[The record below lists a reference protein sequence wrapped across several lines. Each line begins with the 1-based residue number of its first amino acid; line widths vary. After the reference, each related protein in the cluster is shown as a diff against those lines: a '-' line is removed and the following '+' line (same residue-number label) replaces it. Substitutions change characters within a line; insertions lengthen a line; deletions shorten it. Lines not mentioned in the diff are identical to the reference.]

1 LLFLFSTLSK
11 PHKKVKK
18 GKISLKDTKEMVM
31 INEILEHTT
40 ENMSKSIDALKR
52 DFATLRTG
60 KVTTGIV
67 DNIKVDYYGT
77 MTALPQVG
85 SVIATDATTISIT
98 PWEKSLLGAIEKA
111 IQEANIGVNPNN
123 DGDFIKLFFPPMTS
137 EQRQEIVKQAKGM
150 AEHAKISIRNV
161 RKDGNDKIKKLEKEK
176 EISEDESKK
185 AHDQIQKITDEYVTK
200 VEEAFKSKEADILKV

>member
-1 LLFLFSTLSK
+1 MVNEIFNYTTEHMDKS
-11 PHKKVKK
+11 
-18 GKISLKDTKEMVM
+18 IESLKRE
-31 INEILEHTT
+31 
-40 ENMSKSIDALKR
+40 
-52 DFATLRTG
+52 FATLRTG

-67 DNIKVDYYGT
+67 DNIRVDYYGT
-77 MTALPQVG
+77 PTALNQVG
-85 SVIATDATTISIT
+85 NVIATDATTISIT
-98 PWEKSLLGAIEKA
+98 PWEKSLLGDIEKA

-150 AEHAKISIRNV
+150 VEHAKIAIRNV

-185 AHDQIQKITDEYVTK
+185 AQEQIQKITDEHVVK
-200 VEEAFKSKEADILKV
+200 IEEAFKVKEADILKV

>member
-1 LLFLFSTLSK
+1 MRN
-11 PHKKVKK
+11 
-18 GKISLKDTKEMVM
+18 TKEIVM
-31 INEILEHTT
+31 LDEIFELTD
-40 ENMSKSIDALKR
+40 ENMNKGIDALKR

-77 MTALPQVG
+77 MTALTQVG
-85 SVIATDATTISIT
+85 NVIATDATTISIT
-98 PWEKSLLGAIEKA
+98 PWEKNLLPVIEKA

-150 AEHAKISIRNV
+150 VEHAKVSVRNV
-161 RKDGNDKIKKLEKEK
+161 RKEGNDKIKKLEKEK
-176 EISEDESKK
+176 EISEDDSKK
-185 AHDQIQKITDEYVTK
+185 AQEQVQKLTDEHISK
-200 VEEAFKSKEADILKV
+200 IDEAFKIKEADILKV

>member
-1 LLFLFSTLSK
+1 
-11 PHKKVKK
+11 
-18 GKISLKDTKEMVM
+18 MV
-31 INEILEHTT
+31 NEIFEQTT
-40 ENMSKSIDALKR
+40 ANMDKSIEALKR

-77 MTALPQVG
+77 MTALTQVG
-85 SVIATDATTISIT
+85 NVIATDATTISIT
-98 PWEKSLLGAIEKA
+98 PWEKTLLPVIEKA

-137 EQRQEIVKQAKGM
+137 DQRQEIVKQAKGM
-150 AEHAKISIRNV
+150 VENAKVAIRNV
-161 RKDGNDKIKKLEKEK
+161 RKDGNDKIKKLEKDK

-185 AHDQIQKITDEYVTK
+185 AQDQIQKITDEHIAK
-200 VEEAFKSKEADILKV
+200 IEEAFKVKEADILKV

>member
-1 LLFLFSTLSK
+1 
-11 PHKKVKK
+11 
-18 GKISLKDTKEMVM
+18 M
-31 INEILEHTT
+31 INEVYDYAND
-40 ENMSKSIDALKR
+40 NMTKSIEALKR

-77 MTALPQVG
+77 MTALNQVG
-85 SVIATDATTISIT
+85 NVIATDATTISIT
-98 PWEKSLLGAIEKA
+98 PWEKNLLGDIEKA

-150 AEHAKISIRNV
+150 LENAKISIRNV
-161 RKDGNDKIKKLEKEK
+161 RKDANDKIKKLEKDK
-176 EISEDESKK
+176 DITEDESKK
-185 AHDQIQKITDEYVTK
+185 GQEQIQKITDDASSNAED
-200 VEEAFKSKEADILKV
+200 AFKTKEADILKV

>member
-1 LLFLFSTLSK
+1 MLNE
-11 PHKKVKK
+11 
-18 GKISLKDTKEMVM
+18 IYEQTKE
-31 INEILEHTT
+31 
-40 ENMSKSIDALKR
+40 NMQKSIDALKR

-77 MTALPQVG
+77 MTALNQVG
-85 SVIATDATTISIT
+85 NVIATDATTISIT
-98 PWEKSLLGAIEKA
+98 PWEKSLLPAIEKA

-150 AEHAKISIRNV
+150 VEHAKVSVRNV
-161 RKDGNDKIKKLEKEK
+161 RKDANDKIKKLEKDK
-176 EISEDESKK
+176 EISEDDSKK
-185 AHDQIQKITDEYVTK
+185 AQDQIQKFTDEYIAK
-200 VEEAFKSKEADILKV
+200 VDETFKAKEADILKV

>member
-1 LLFLFSTLSK
+1 
-11 PHKKVKK
+11 
-18 GKISLKDTKEMVM
+18 MVM

-77 MTALPQVG
+77 MTALNQVG
-85 SVIATDATTISIT
+85 NVIATDATTISIT
-98 PWEKSLLGAIEKA
+98 PWEKNLLGDIEKA

-150 AEHAKISIRNV
+150 TEHAKVSIRNV
-161 RKDGNDKIKKLEKEK
+161 RKDGNDQIKKLEKEK
-176 EISEDESKK
+176 EISEDDSKK
-185 AHDQIQKITDEYVTK
+185 AQEKVQKITDEHVAK
-200 VEEAFKSKEADILKV
+200 IEEAFKIKEADILKV

>member
-1 LLFLFSTLSK
+1 MVNEIFEQ
-11 PHKKVKK
+11 
-18 GKISLKDTKEMVM
+18 TKE
-31 INEILEHTT
+31 
-40 ENMSKSIDALKR
+40 NMTKSIDALKR
-52 DFATLRTG
+52 DFSTLRTG

-77 MTALPQVG
+77 MTALNQVG
-85 SVIATDATTISIT
+85 NVIATDATTISIT
-98 PWEKSLLGAIEKA
+98 PWEKTLLPVIEKA

-150 AEHAKISIRNV
+150 LEHAKVSIRNV

-185 AHDQIQKITDEYVTK
+185 AQEQIQKITDEFVGK
-200 VEEAFKSKEADILKV
+200 VDETFKTKEADILKV

>member
-1 LLFLFSTLSK
+1 MT
-11 PHKKVKK
+11 
-18 GKISLKDTKEMVM
+18 D
-31 INEILEHTT
+31 EIFEQTT
-40 ENMSKSIDALKR
+40 ANMEKSIDALKR

-77 MTALPQVG
+77 MTALNQVG
-85 SVIATDATTISIT
+85 NVIATDATTISIT
-98 PWEKSLLGAIEKA
+98 PWEKTLLPDIEKA

-150 AEHAKISIRNV
+150 VENAKIAIRNV
-161 RKDGNDKIKKLEKEK
+161 RKDGNDKVKKLEKDK

-185 AHDQIQKITDEYVTK
+185 AQDQVQKITDEHIAK
-200 VEEAFKSKEADILKV
+200 VDEAFKTKEADILKV